1 MQEPVES
8 SELLAFYRT
17 ALARSLSRAAKE
29 LGVPRATLSRRLA
42 RLEERLGVRLI
53 HRTTRRLQL
62 TDAGETLLGHA
73 EGVLQALRAA
83 EASVHQTDAV
93 VRGELRVSAPGAH
106 PSIIRLMANFA
117 ARYPELHLEVHFGSQ
132 HVDLLSSGYDVVL
145 RAGLAIDPGLVGR
158 VLGRTRLYAVASPAY
173 LRARGVPRS
182 ARELSKHACLLGYA
196 RGETRES
203 YWPLRRGSR
212 TLVPGAFTSNDPQML
227 KAAALAGLGIA
238 LLPST
243 IIHEEVAT
251 GALIPVLRQ
260 QVGADARFMVLHL
273 DRQLVAPAVRAF
285 VSAAV
290 EWAKT
295 DPFAVGGF
303 DPELAGPVSPPKG
316 RGKRR

>member
-1 MQEPVES
+1 MPEPLES
-8 SELLAFYRT
+8 SELLAFLRT
-17 ALARSLSRAAKE
+17 ALARSMTRAARE
-29 LGVPRATLSRRLA
+29 LGIPRATLSRRLA

-93 VRGELRVSAPGAH
+93 VRGELRISAPGAH
-106 PSIIRLMANFA
+106 PAFSRLMTSFA
-117 ARYPELHLEVHFGSQ
+117 ARYPQLHLEVHFGSQ
-132 HVDLLSSGYDVVL
+132 HVDLLASGYDVVL
-145 RAGLAIDPGLVGR
+145 RAGLSIDPGLVGR
-158 VLGRTRLYAVASPAY
+158 VLGRTRLYGVASPAY
-173 LRARGVPRS
+173 LQARGVPRTV
-182 ARELSKHACLLGYA
+182 RELSKHACLLGYA

-203 YWPLRRGSR
+203 YWPLRRGTR

-238 LLPST
+238 LLPTT
-243 IIHEEVAT
+243 IIHQEVAA
-251 GALIPVLRQ
+251 GELIPVLRKQ
-260 QVGADARFMVLHL
+260 LGADARFMVLHL
-273 DRQLVAPAVRAF
+273 DRQLVPPAVQAF
-285 VSAAV
+285 VAAAA

-303 DPELAGPVSPPKG
+303 DLELAGPAINLKGKG
-316 RGKRR
+316 RRR